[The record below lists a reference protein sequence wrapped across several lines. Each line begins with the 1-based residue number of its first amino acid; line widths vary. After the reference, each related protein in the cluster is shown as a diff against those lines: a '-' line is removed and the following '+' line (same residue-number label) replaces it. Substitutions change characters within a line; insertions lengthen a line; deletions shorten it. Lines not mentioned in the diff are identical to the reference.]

1 MYKARDLNCFLL
13 RLAKTL
19 LRFLTDL
26 IFKILLKREQNIWY
40 FTKCRFP
47 SSPIPRWK
55 KVSRKFDRGKRRFG
69 AQDRSAECL
78 RIRRTEFTRRDWCLR
93 DVAEIPRKYYAAAC
107 LRFACFVYR
116 FAEEPSPLP
125 PRDESWRTKREGG
138 SRNEKAGNYNPVRL
152 FFFLQ
157 TEDESREGSRSKW
170 DVWNVSRKI
179 FPSLLLPEKVR
190 QFYASKIDGEIAGK
204 RIWRISLYMID
215 LCFNKRILENI
226 AIKNS
231 KRDSIFLFFSKW
243 KRTYIWTVYH

>member
-1 MYKARDLNCFLL
+1 MSISFFSDSSLEKSLEEIWSREEEIWRAGSFRGMFEDPSNGIYSPGLVFAGRSRDTEEIL
-13 RLAKTL
+13 RGCLFTL
-19 LRFLTDL
+19 RVFCLS
-26 IFKILLKREQNIWY
+26 I
-40 FTKCRFP
+40 
-47 SSPIPRWK
+47 
-55 KVSRKFDRGKRRFG
+55 RG
-69 AQDRSAECL
+69 
-78 RIRRTEFTRRDWCLR
+78 RTL
-93 DVAEIPRKYYAAAC
+93 
-107 LRFACFVYR
+107 
-116 FAEEPSPLP
+116 SPLPPP

-179 FPSLLLPEKVR
+179 FPSPLLPEKVR